1 MTTKILTFRVP
12 VPIYSSLCKS
22 AAEMGVSVSAYI
34 RRLLEQEHQ
43 ADQVNLLRIELL
55 ARLESLASAF
65 VPSQAPTNVNEE
77 ILLLSRA
84 IAAHLSPQLVSQVRA
99 RLTK

>member
-12 VPIYSSLCKS
+12 VPIYSSLCS
-22 AAEMGVSVSAYI
+22 CAAEKGVSVSAYI
-34 RRLLEQEHQ
+34 RRLLEEQHQ
-43 ADQVNLLRIELL
+43 ADQVNQLRLELL
-55 ARLESLASAF
+55 ARFESLISAL
-65 VPSQAPTNVNEE
+65 VPSQAPNSENEE